1 MHRRPGE
8 QSRYLASLEELAFRT
23 SPRSSVYYNCQD
35 APMVT
40 GITMNISSDP
50 RKTPME
56 ACVIGQ
62 ALLGNCLLTHV
73 SIKI

>member
-1 MHRRPGE
+1 
-8 QSRYLASLEELAFRT
+8 
-23 SPRSSVYYNCQD
+23 
-35 APMVT
+35 MVT